1 MRGYIFQEMG
11 VGEENSGIAEE
22 TVLHGNKTSGSNGTA
37 QSKRSTPLFFSMD
50 SGYKSRFMF
59 MQLMGM
65 LGQS

>member
-37 QSKRSTPLFFSMD
+37 QYKRFKFKIGSDF
-50 SGYKSRFMF
+50 
-59 MQLMGM
+59 
-65 LGQS
+65 

>member
-37 QSKRSTPLFFSMD
+37 QSKRSTPLFFSIRIRKRIQE
-50 SGYKSRFMF
+50 SF
-59 MQLMGM
+59 
-65 LGQS
+65 